1 MSHPILLSVKDV
13 KITKKEM
20 GSALVLAVFVA
31 TLAAYA
37 NVYVG
42 ERYGHDRAT
51 SLQPLYSVEEP
62 SVWGSGADERLKEM
76 RETIRAELD
85 KGAFKSVV
93 TQLEALTEEKAGF
106 VYSEYLTYGDGLW
119 SGEMVSKIPQENMS
133 SFVFETE
140 SIISANGTVI
150 AITVSITDVTGKYT
164 EEEVPYATI
173 TIVLSEVAGVKPPE
187 PFVQVWSVVPLL
199 VTGLV
204 WIAEGLIMGVPLCF
218 VSLGVVLLVKRGIIP
233 VWEKQL
239 RKPK

>member
-1 MSHPILLSVKDV
+1 MKDV

-20 GSALVLAVFVA
+20 GSALVLAVLVA
-31 TLAAYA
+31 TLAAYM

-42 ERYGHDRAT
+42 ERSGHYGAMLPESRD
-51 SLQPLYSVEEP
+51 SLKGLYGLS
-62 SVWGSGADERLKEM
+62 GGADERVKEM
-76 RETIRAELD
+76 KETIQAELE
-85 KGAFKSVV
+85 KGTFKSVV
-93 TQLEALTEEKAGF
+93 TQLEALTEEKKGF
-106 VYSEYLTYGDGLW
+106 VYSEYLTYGNGLW
-119 SGEMVSKIPQENMS
+119 SGEMVSKIPQKNMT

-150 AITVSITDVTGKYT
+150 AITVSIKDITEKYT
-164 EEEVPYATI
+164 EKEVAYATV
-173 TIVLSEVAGVKPPE
+173 TIALNEAAGAKPPE

-233 VWEKQL
+233 VWERQL
-239 RKPK
+239 KRSK

>member
-1 MSHPILLSVKDV
+1 MLFSVKEV
-13 KITKKEM
+13 KITKREM
-20 GSALVLAVFVA
+20 GSALVLTVFVG
-31 TLAAYA
+31 TLAVYM
-37 NVYVG
+37 NFYVG
-42 ERYGHDRAT
+42 ERAGHYGAMPQ
-51 SLQPLYSVEEP
+51 SLDSLKALQG
-62 SVWGSGADERLKEM
+62 WSGGDDERVKEM
-76 RETIRAELD
+76 SETIQAELE
-85 KGAFKSVV
+85 KGTFKGVV

-106 VYSEYLTYGDGLW
+106 VYSEYMTYGDGLW
-119 SGEMVSKIPQENMS
+119 SGEMVSKIPQRNMT

-150 AITVSITDVTGKYT
+150 AITVSVKDVTGKYT
-164 EEEVPYATI
+164 GVEVPYATV
-173 TIVLSEVAGVKPPE
+173 TMVLNEFAGAKPPE

-233 VWEKQL
+233 VWERQL

>member
-1 MSHPILLSVKDV
+1 VKDV
-13 KITKKEM
+13 KITKKEI

-42 ERYGHDRAT
+42 DRSRDYGALLPQ
-51 SLQPLYSVEEP
+51 SLDSVKELYGLS
-62 SVWGSGADERLKEM
+62 GGADERLKEM
-76 RETIRAELD
+76 RETIQAELE
-85 KGAFKSVV
+85 KGAFKRVV
-93 TQLEALTEEKAGF
+93 TQLEALTVEKAGF

-119 SGEMVSKIPQENMS
+119 SGEMVSKIPQKNMS

-150 AITVSITDVTGKYT
+150 AITVSITDVTGRYT
-164 EEEVPYATI
+164 EEEVAYATI

-199 VTGLV
+199 ITGLV
-204 WIAEGLIMGVPLCF
+204 WIAEGLIIGVPLCF

>member
-1 MSHPILLSVKDV
+1 M

-31 TLAAYA
+31 TLAAYV

-42 ERYGHDRAT
+42 ERPRHYGAMLPESRD
-51 SLQPLYSVEEP
+51 SLKGLY
-62 SVWGSGADERLKEM
+62 GLSGGTDERVKEM
-76 RETIRAELD
+76 KETIQAELE
-85 KGAFKSVV
+85 KGTFKSVV
-93 TQLEALTEEKAGF
+93 TQLEVLTEEKAGF

-119 SGEMVSKIPQENMS
+119 SGEMVSKIPQKNMT

-150 AITVSITDVTGKYT
+150 AITVSIKDITEKYT
-164 EEEVPYATI
+164 EKEVAYATV
-173 TIVLSEVAGVKPPE
+173 TIALNEVAGAKPPE

-233 VWEKQL
+233 VWERQL
-239 RKPK
+239 KRSK